1 VVALINRRIKMGN
14 IPWAS
19 LCVCPLFDLGRGDP
33 HIQILKM
40 CFLDYIPDYLLNK
53 MEKRNFSLL
62 FDAKDERL
70 VLQIR
75 ECYFCEWPSITSLAV
90 NP

>member
-1 VVALINRRIKMGN
+1 
-14 IPWAS
+14 
-19 LCVCPLFDLGRGDP
+19 LGRGDP

-75 ECYFCEWPSITSLAV
+75 ECYFCDGLPQPRLLLIPNRGIFYPHLQNQVPGLTS
-90 NP
+90 